1 MNSYFNF
8 IFHLT
13 SARAKAIMFMQT
25 SFRRIAM
32 LFRQKKRW
40 ICEELVQ
47 YLLALNPVF
56 YISVKRC
63 VNGATAHFPFRDD
76 NGKLLI
82 DVYDRDA
89 VCIDVDYMK
98 ARISVETI
106 FVKKKGIESR
116 DFPYIKEKIDNYISL
131 FPKTN
136 WNTGLKQLGEMR
148 EQLRAALCNS
158 MGINFIRSEYS
169 KSPSISAYCS
179 TLSQEE
185 KRRVCD
191 VICNLDSDAI
201 DITINFHLHSIN
213 AEKIYATLD
222 QLALYDAKKEMAEC
236 EDEAENES

>member
-1 MNSYFNF
+1 MS
-8 IFHLT
+8 
-13 SARAKAIMFMQT
+13 T

-32 LFRQKKRW
+32 LFRRKKRW

-63 VNGATAHFPFRDD
+63 VNGATANFPFRDD
-76 NGKLLI
+76 DGKLLI

-98 ARISVETI
+98 TGFPVETI
-106 FVKKKGIESR
+106 YVGKESIESR
-116 DFPYIKEKIDNYISL
+116 RFPDIKEKLDKYVSK

-136 WNTGLKQLGEMR
+136 WNTGLKQLTEMR
-148 EQLRAALCNS
+148 EQLRTALCNS

-179 TLSQEE
+179 TLSPEE
-185 KRRVCD
+185 KRRICD

-222 QLALYDAKKEMAEC
+222 QLALYDANKEAEES
-236 EDEAENES
+236 EDEAENKPWD